1 MRVCRFRLTVRSAW
15 PLAPIR
21 AAGKLLATIVPPP
34 PGPPP
39 PGPVTTN
46 GQTGGPV
53 CPAAFAQPGL
63 QGDPAMPDSTNST
76 GAKTLPPPR
85 DPHLRALA
93 DCIRALAMDAV
104 QQAKSGHPGMPMGM
118 ADIAT
123 VLYSEFLHF
132 DAADPHWLDRDRF
145 LISNG
150 HGSMLLY
157 ALLYLTG
164 YQDMTI
170 EQIKRFRQIDSRTA
184 GHPEYRHADG
194 IETTTGP
201 LGQGTA
207 NAVGMALAERIMNAS
222 FGDALV
228 DHFTYVFL
236 GDGCLMEG
244 ISHEAIS
251 LAGHLKLGKLIAF
264 FDNNAISIDG
274 ATSLAVSD
282 DQTARFRASHWH
294 VQEIDGH
301 DTDAIRD
308 AIRKAQAVTDQPS
321 MISCRT
327 IIGFGL
333 PTRAGTQK
341 AHSDAPGEE
350 EIAGAR
356 KLLGW
361 DAPPFVIPPAL
372 LDAWRA
378 IGAKGRAARM
388 AWADRVKTAP
398 DGLRQDFERR
408 TKGELPANW
417 RSAIAAARQEFV
429 DGGKDMAT
437 RQASGAVLNH
447 LFDAIPELLGGSAD
461 LTPSNNT
468 RAKNQ
473 VEIRPGEYNGS
484 YVHYGVREHG
494 MAAAMN
500 GIALHGGL
508 IPYGGTF
515 LTFSDYCRPAI
526 RLAAMMQIRTIFVMT
541 HDSIGLG
548 EDGPTHQPIEHLA
561 ALRAIPHLAV
571 YRPGD
576 PVETAECWEAILDAP
591 RQAALIALSRQPM
604 PLLRHDAGGENR
616 SAKGGY
622 VLLEAEGGARKL
634 TIMATGSEL
643 HLAVAA
649 REVMQNEGVPT
660 AVVSM
665 PCRLLFEQQD
675 AAYQRAVLG
684 QGAARVAV
692 EAGVEVSWDRYLG
705 FDGRFVGMH
714 GFGASGKIADV
725 YKKFDITTD
734 AVVRAAR
741 DVVRRVPG

>member
-1 MRVCRFRLTVRSAW
+1 MADSQNKTQS
-15 PLAPIR
+15 I
-21 AAGKLLATIVPPP
+21 
-34 PGPPP
+34 
-39 PGPVTTN
+39 
-46 GQTGGPV
+46 
-53 CPAAFAQPGL
+53 PA
-63 QGDPAMPDSTNST
+63 
-76 GAKTLPPPR
+76 PR
-85 DPHLRALA
+85 DQHLRDMANS
-93 DCIRALAMDAV
+93 IRVLAMDAV

-123 VLYSEFLHF
+123 VLFSDFMRF
-132 DAADPHWLDRDRF
+132 DAADPYWIDRDRF

-164 YQDMTI
+164 YADMTI
-170 EQIKRFRQIDSRTA
+170 DEIKRFRQVGSKTP

-201 LGQGTA
+201 LGQGLA
-207 NAVGMALAERIMNAS
+207 NAVGLALAERIMNAT

-228 DHFTYVFL
+228 NHYTYVFM

-251 LAGHLKLGKLIAF
+251 LAGHLQLGKLIAF
-264 FDNNAISIDG
+264 FDNNSISIDG

-282 DQTARFRASHWH
+282 DQTMRFRSSHWH

-301 DTDAIRD
+301 DTDAIRA
-308 AIRKAQAVTDQPS
+308 AIIAAHQVADKPS

-341 AHSDAPGEE
+341 AHSDAPGED

-361 DAPPFVIPPAL
+361 TSPPFEIPETL
-372 LDAWRA
+372 LSAWHR
-378 IGAKGRAARM
+378 IGAKGRDGRM
-388 AWADRVKTAP
+388 AWADRVKATP
-398 DGLRQDFERR
+398 EGLRQDFERR
-408 TKGELPANW
+408 TRGDLPEAW
-417 RSAIAAARQEFV
+417 RHAIAAARKEFLAG
-429 DGGKDMAT
+429 DKDLAT
-437 RQASGAVLNH
+437 RQASGVVLNH

-468 RAKNQ
+468 KAKNQ
-473 VEIRPGEYNGS
+473 VEIKPGAYGGS

-526 RLAAMMQIRTIFVMT
+526 RLAAMMEIRTIFVMT

-571 YRPGD
+571 FRPGD
-576 PVETAECWEAILDAP
+576 PIETAECWEAILDAP
-591 RQAALIALSRQPM
+591 RRAALIALSRQPM
-604 PLLRHDAGGENR
+604 PLLRRESGSQNR
-616 SAKGGY
+616 SAKGAY
-622 VLLEAEGGARKL
+622 VLAEAEGGSRRITL
-634 TIMATGSEL
+634 MSTGSEL
-643 HLAVAA
+643 HLAVEA
-649 REVMQNEGVPT
+649 RTILQRDGIPT

-665 PCRLLFEQQD
+665 PCRLLFEEQD
-675 AAYQRAVLG
+675 AAYRREVLG
-684 QGAARVAV
+684 ASPARVAV
-692 EAGVEVSWDRYLG
+692 EAGVEISWDRYIG
-705 FDGRFVGMH
+705 PQGRFVGMH
-714 GFGASGKIADV
+714 DFGASGKINDV
-725 YKKFDITTD
+725 YKKFDITTE

-741 DVVRRVPG
+741 ETLAELGQNSVGDSRQAEISPQSTPT

>member
-1 MRVCRFRLTVRSAW
+1 QDISSHPRLVRS
-15 PLAPIR
+15 
-21 AAGKLLATIVPPP
+21 
-34 PGPPP
+34 
-39 PGPVTTN
+39 
-46 GQTGGPV
+46 
-53 CPAAFAQPGL
+53 
-63 QGDPAMPDSTNST
+63 
-76 GAKTLPPPR
+76 TLM
-85 DPHLRALA
+85 ANA
-93 DCIRALAMDAV
+93 IRALAMDAV

-123 VLYSEFLHF
+123 VLFSDFMRF

-145 LISNG
+145 VISNG

-157 ALLYLTG
+157 SLLYLTG
-164 YQDMTI
+164 YKDMPI
-170 EQIKRFRQIDSRTA
+170 EEIKRFRQIDSKTP

-201 LGQGTA
+201 LGQGLA
-207 NAVGMALAERIMNAS
+207 NSVGMALAERIMNAS

-228 DHFTYVFL
+228 DHFTYVFM

-264 FDNNAISIDG
+264 FDNNSISIDG

-282 DQTARFRASHWH
+282 DQSARFRASHWH

-301 DTDAIRD
+301 DTDAIRE
-308 AIRKAQAVTDQPS
+308 AIKQAQAVTDQPS

-327 IIGFGL
+327 VIGFGM
-333 PTRAGTQK
+333 PTKAGTQK

-356 KLLGW
+356 KLLAW
-361 DAPPFVIPPAL
+361 DSPPFVIPQPL

-378 IGAKGRAARM
+378 IGAKGRGRRM
-388 AWADRVKTAP
+388 AWAERVKAAP
-398 DGLRQDFERR
+398 EGLRQDFERR
-408 TKGELPANW
+408 TRGELPAGW
-417 RSAIAAARQEFV
+417 RNAIAAAKKEFQ
-429 DGGKDMAT
+429 DGGKDLAT
-437 RQASGAVLNH
+437 RQASGAVLDH
-447 LFDAIPELLGGSAD
+447 LFAAIPELLGGSAD

-473 VEIRPGEYNGS
+473 VEIRPGEYKGS

-515 LTFSDYCRPAI
+515 MTFSDYCRPAI
-526 RLAAMMQIRTIFVMT
+526 RLAAMMEIRTIFVMT

-576 PVETAECWEAILDAP
+576 PVETAECWELILDAP
-591 RQAALIALSRQPM
+591 RRAALIALSRQPM
-604 PLLRHDAGGENR
+604 PLLRRDPGTENL

-622 VLLEAEGGARKL
+622 VLLEAEGGPRKL

-643 HLAVAA
+643 HLAVEA
-649 REVMQNEGVPT
+649 RDVMQKEGVPT

-665 PCRLLFEQQD
+665 PCRLLFEEQD
-675 AAYQRAVLG
+675 AAYKKAVLG
-684 QGAARVAV
+684 EGTARVAV

-705 FDGRFVGMH
+705 FAGRFIGMH
-714 GFGASGKIADV
+714 EFGASGKIGDV
-725 YKKFDITTD
+725 YKKFDITTE

-741 DVVRRVPG
+741 DVVKLT

>member
-1 MRVCRFRLTVRSAW
+1 
-15 PLAPIR
+15 
-21 AAGKLLATIVPPP
+21 
-34 PGPPP
+34 
-39 PGPVTTN
+39 
-46 GQTGGPV
+46 
-53 CPAAFAQPGL
+53 
-63 QGDPAMPDSTNST
+63 MPDT
-76 GAKTLPPPR
+76 AAPPVKTLPAPR
-85 DPHLRALA
+85 DQHLRDLA
-93 DCIRALAMDAV
+93 DCIRALSMDAV
-104 QQAKSGHPGMPMGM
+104 ERAKSGHPGMPMGM

-123 VLYSEFLHF
+123 VLFSEFMRF
-132 DAADPHWLDRDRF
+132 DAMDPHWLDRDRF

-157 ALLYLTG
+157 SLLYLTG

-170 EQIKRFRQIDSRTA
+170 EQIERFRQIDSKTA
-184 GHPEYRHADG
+184 GHPEYHHADG

-201 LGQGTA
+201 LGQGLA
-207 NAVGMALAERIMNAS
+207 NSVGMALAERIMNAT

-228 DHFTYVFL
+228 DHYTYVFM

-251 LAGHLKLGKLIAF
+251 MAGHLKLGKLIAF

-274 ATSLAVSD
+274 ATSLSVSD

-301 DTDAIRD
+301 DTDAIRA
-308 AIRKAQAVTDQPS
+308 AIQAAQSVTDRPS
-321 MISCRT
+321 MISCHT
-327 IIGFGL
+327 VIGFGL
-333 PTRAGTQK
+333 PTKAGTQK

-356 KLLGW
+356 KLMGW
-361 DAPPFVIPPAL
+361 DSPPFVIPQPL
-372 LDAWRA
+372 MDAWRA

-388 AWADRVKTAP
+388 AWADRVKQAP
-398 DGLRQDFERR
+398 DGPRQDFERR
-408 TKGELPANW
+408 TRGELPAGW
-417 RSAIAAARQEFV
+417 KDAIAAAKKEFI
-429 DGGKDMAT
+429 DSGKDMAT
-437 RQASGAVLNH
+437 RQSSGAVLNH
-447 LFDAIPELLGGSAD
+447 LFAAIPELLGGSAD

-468 RAKNQ
+468 KAKNQ
-473 VEIRPGEYNGS
+473 IEIKPGEYNGS

-515 LTFSDYCRPAI
+515 MTFSDYCRPSI
-526 RLAAMMQIRTIFVMT
+526 RLAALMEIRTIFVMT

-548 EDGPTHQPIEHLA
+548 EDGPTHQPVEHLS

-591 RQAALIALSRQPM
+591 RRPALIALSRQPM
-604 PLLRHDAGGENR
+604 PLLRRDPGSENL

-622 VLLEAEGGARKL
+622 VLQEAEGGARKL

-643 HLAVAA
+643 HLAVEA
-649 REVMQNEGVPT
+649 RKVLQDEGVPT

-665 PCRLLFEQQD
+665 PCSLLFEQQD
-675 AAYQRAVLG
+675 AAYRRAVLG
-684 QGAARVAV
+684 DSPARVAV
-692 EAGVEVSWDRYLG
+692 EAGVEESWGRYLG
-705 FDGRFVGMH
+705 FDGRFIGMH
-714 GFGASGKIADV
+714 TFGASGKIGDV
-725 YKKFDITTD
+725 YKKFDITTE

-741 DVVRRVPG
+741 EVIATVAA

>member
-1 MRVCRFRLTVRSAW
+1 MLDT
-15 PLAPIR
+15 PTAPEPKSI
-21 AAGKLLATIVPPP
+21 P
-34 PGPPP
+34 
-39 PGPVTTN
+39 
-46 GQTGGPV
+46 
-53 CPAAFAQPGL
+53 
-63 QGDPAMPDSTNST
+63 S
-76 GAKTLPPPR
+76 PR
-85 DPHLRALA
+85 DPHLRDMA

-104 QQAKSGHPGMPMGM
+104 EQANSGHPGMPMGM

-123 VLYSEFLHF
+123 VLYSDFLRF

-145 LISNG
+145 LLSNG

-164 YQDMTI
+164 YRDMPI
-170 EQIKRFRQIDSRTA
+170 EELKRFRQIGSKTP
-184 GHPEYRHADG
+184 GHPEYPHADG

-201 LGQGTA
+201 LGQGLA
-207 NAVGMALAERIMNAS
+207 NAVGLALAERIMNAT

-228 DHFTYVFL
+228 DHHTYVFM

-251 LAGHLKLGKLIAF
+251 LAGHLRLGKLIAF
-264 FDNNAISIDG
+264 FDNNSISIDG

-282 DQTARFRASHWH
+282 DQTMRFHASHWH

-301 DTDAIRD
+301 DTDAIR
-308 AIRKAQAVTDQPS
+308 ASIVEAKKVTNKPS

-333 PTRAGTQK
+333 PTKAGTQK
-341 AHSDAPGEE
+341 AHSDAPGAE

-361 DAPPFVIPPAL
+361 TAPPFEIPEPL
-372 LDAWRA
+372 LSAWRE

-388 AWADRVKTAP
+388 DWADRVKAAP
-398 DGLRQDFERR
+398 ADLRGDFERR
-408 TKGELPANW
+408 MRGDLPEGW
-417 RSAIAAARQEFV
+417 REAIASARKEFLAG
-429 DGGKDMAT
+429 DKDLAT

-468 RAKNQ
+468 KAKSQ
-473 VEIRPGEYNGS
+473 IEIKPGEYKGS

-526 RLAAMMQIRTIFVMT
+526 RLAAMMEIRTIFVMT

-571 YRPGD
+571 FRPGD
-576 PVETAECWEAILDAP
+576 PIETAECWEAILDAP
-591 RQAALIALSRQPM
+591 RRAALIALSRQPM
-604 PLLRHDAGGENR
+604 PLLRREDGTENL
-616 SAKGGY
+616 SAKGAY
-622 VLLEAEGGARKL
+622 VLLEAEGGERRL
-634 TIMATGSEL
+634 TLLATGSEL

-649 REVMQNEGVPT
+649 RDILQKDGVPT

-665 PCRLLFEQQD
+665 PCRLLFEEQD
-675 AAYQRAVLG
+675 AAYKRAVLG
-684 QGAARVAV
+684 DTLARVAV
-692 EAGVEVSWDRYLG
+692 EAGVEMSWDRYLG
-705 FDGRFVGMH
+705 LQGRFVGMH
-714 GFGASGKIADV
+714 EFGASGKIADV
-725 YKKFDITTD
+725 YKKFDITTE

-741 DVVRRVPG
+741 DVIATAI